1 MKIHSTVETFNLAI
15 WLPRQ
20 SLVVQL
26 FIFQVLKTSS
36 FQIVF
41 SNGLMVTVCVL
52 VWHFDRI
59 TNTVPVCAKCMWF
72 IDYIDTFSHLLLI
85 IDIGVMISGY
95 SRNTTIRD
103 NEFHLIGENG
113 IVSWGYTAD
122 FPNAQRKIP
131 IPETQGLRTYCV
143 DIHIHTKH
151 WSWYTYTIMTWIK
164 AHIHHICFDLH
175 ISCLKR
181 IHSVDSII
189 NLVFK
194 FINECIR
201 SRCSWW
207 KSSTRQ

>member
-1 MKIHSTVETFNLAI
+1 
-15 WLPRQ
+15 
-20 SLVVQL
+20 
-26 FIFQVLKTSS
+26 
-36 FQIVF
+36 
-41 SNGLMVTVCVL
+41 
-52 VWHFDRI
+52 
-59 TNTVPVCAKCMWF
+59 MWF

-151 WSWYTYTIMTWIK
+151 
-164 AHIHHICFDLH
+164 
-175 ISCLKR
+175 
-181 IHSVDSII
+181 
-189 NLVFK
+189 
-194 FINECIR
+194 
-201 SRCSWW
+201 
-207 KSSTRQ
+207 